1 MMDNFEGKDPQSR
14 RNAIERDI
22 SRLSM
27 EIGVVDRK
35 VRYYLADRSQNPH
48 PRHLDLIEKI
58 QRYRI
63 DPTVSNRHL
72 ETLLENL
79 QWKIFYYQQSWRQM
93 WENAENARG
102 RRQASEP
109 ASSAGASGRPDMGTA
124 SEEAQSAAER
134 KDPPRRS
141 SQYSLDHLW
150 SIQQEKITSYGAAFD
165 ETRSAFNARI
175 AREYK
180 QLSAVKKNGQE
191 IVMTFDPVD
200 KKCRLN
206 LKDGQSGP

>member
-1 MMDNFEGKDPQSR
+1 MTDNFNGKDLQSR
-14 RNAIERDI
+14 RNAVEREL

-27 EIGVVDRK
+27 EVGAVDRK
-35 VRYYLADRSQNPH
+35 VRYYLADRSKNPH
-48 PRHLDLIEKI
+48 PRHLELIEKI

-63 DPTVSNRHL
+63 DPTLTNRHL

-79 QWKIFYYQQSWRQM
+79 QWKMFYYQQSWRQM
-93 WENAENARG
+93 WENAENARSP
-102 RRQASEP
+102 RQLSEP
-109 ASSAGASGRPDMGTA
+109 ASRAGASGKPKEVTA
-124 SEEAQSAAER
+124 SKGALASVEG

-150 SIQQEKITSYGAAFD
+150 SIQQEKIKSYGASAD
-165 ETRSAFNARI
+165 ETRSAFNQRI

-180 QLSAVKKNGQE
+180 QLSDTKKNGQE
-191 IVMTFDPVD
+191 IVMTFDPVE

-206 LKDGQSGP
+206 LKDG